1 MKEEKLNPKKAAD
14 EIQGKRI
21 HGKRI
26 EFVITY
32 VVEGSKSKK
41 HKVHAYSRE
50 EAMEIMTKKLE
61 SQISSGEING
71 YKIISAEIE
80 N

>member
-1 MKEEKLNPKKAAD
+1 MKEEKLNPKKAAN